1 MQKKV
6 DNNAGILYAVARYI
20 YAGLEDEMDR
30 NIPWEPLPGLG
41 VHEQIAKL
49 VDDFI
54 RETDPNAIPLAW
66 VPLMDLP
73 KLRPN

>member
-1 MQKKV
+1 M
-6 DNNAGILYAVARYI
+6 N
-20 YAGLEDEMDR
+20 R

-41 VHEQIAKL
+41 VHEQISKL
-49 VDDFI
+49 VDDFV
-54 RETDPNAIPLAW
+54 RSTDITEEESVPGTW

>member
-1 MQKKV
+1 
-6 DNNAGILYAVARYI
+6 
-20 YAGLEDEMDR
+20 MDR

-54 RETDPNAIPLAW
+54 READPNVIPLAW

>member
-1 MQKKV
+1 MLSL
-6 DNNAGILYAVARYI
+6 DIYNNGR
-20 YAGLEDEMDR
+20 GDKMDR

-41 VHEQIAKL
+41 VHEQISKL
-49 VDDFI
+49 VDDFV
-54 RETDPNAIPLAW
+54 RQTDPNVVPLAW